1 MTNKELAQAL
11 GMMES
16 ELIEAFG
23 DDEGY
28 ALDVDGLN
36 LNDVESTNQN
46 IVDDKNLAA
55 FHGYSLISAD
65 SQDDDDISESQSVKD
80 LAEAHG
86 YTCNF
91 DENGYDVTAAN
102 NEDDAALAEAFGYD
116 DTCFNGTT
124 SEVVEN
130 RAAVDASEYGYGRE
144 TDSSCDDKDLAAEFG
159 YGSDGP
165 NDFSDGMVTNSSQNS
180 SDDASTDVSSNDDER
195 TECDGSTSSSNGT
208 SCESDFSSDS
218 TGDGSDYSS
227 ADGDNSSSDGG

>member
-1 MTNKELAQAL
+1 MTFQKVKVLEDLAQT
-11 GMMES
+11 
-16 ELIEAFG
+16 
-23 DDEGY
+23 Y
-28 ALDVDGLN
+28 
-36 LNDVESTNQN
+36 
-46 IVDDKNLAA
+46 
-55 FHGYSLISAD
+55 
-65 SQDDDDISESQSVKD
+65 
-80 LAEAHG
+80 G

-91 DENGYDVTAAN
+91 DKNGYEVTAAN

-130 RAAVDASEYGYGRE
+130 RAAVDASQYGYGRE

-227 ADGDNSSSDGG
+227 ADGDNSSSDGGQGERRRSYADLLQYFALAKNCRTPLCYHYLYVYVLSYNIYLAWCQRRYFLIKFRK